1 MKRTTSTRNV
11 PEQAQAESEI
21 KFGTQTQ
28 PPNLRLDRCEASP
41 ASPPTV
47 TPVPIVLP
55 PKRKCSEAQLRA
67 LAAGRAKNPKF
78 RPKDRSEPPF

>member
-28 PPNLRLDRCEASP
+28 PPAL
-41 ASPPTV
+41 PPTV

-55 PKRKCSEAQLRA
+55 PKRKCSETQLRA

>member
-21 KFGTQTQ
+21 KFGTQSQ
-28 PPNLRLDRCEASP
+28 PSP
-41 ASPPTV
+41 KSSEVPTV

>member
-28 PPNLRLDRCEASP
+28 PT
-41 ASPPTV
+41 PPTV

>member
-11 PEQAQAESEI
+11 PEQEQTESEI

-28 PPNLRLDRCEASP
+28 PP
-41 ASPPTV
+41 SPPTV
-47 TPVPIVLP
+47 TTPVPIVLP

-67 LAAGRAKNPKF
+67 LSAGRAKNPKF